1 MVNNNLGIFI
11 VRIYNIFL
19 IITTKTVLLVN
30 KRTVP
35 LIYSYRGCK
44 ERKKYSNTVY

>member
-19 IITTKTVLLVN
+19 IITTKNRPFGQQKNGSFDLFLPGGQ
-30 KRTVP
+30 RTEKVQ
-35 LIYSYRGCK
+35 
-44 ERKKYSNTVY
+44 